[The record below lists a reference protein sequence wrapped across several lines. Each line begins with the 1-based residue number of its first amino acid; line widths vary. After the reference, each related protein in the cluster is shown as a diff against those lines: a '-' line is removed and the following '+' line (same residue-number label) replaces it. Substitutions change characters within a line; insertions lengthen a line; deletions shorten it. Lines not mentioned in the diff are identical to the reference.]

1 MANYV
6 FMNLAAYGHIT
17 PTLPIVQELT
27 DRGETVIYY
36 LPESFRET
44 VEAVGAEF
52 RALPREAVLKIT
64 GASTD
69 NLSADERIAMLPF
82 AMARQS
88 MQIVPQLVD
97 NIKAAKPDCLVY
109 NALLIWARLLKGIL
123 GVRAV
128 GLRPYH
134 APREHPSVAGPFATA
149 ELADL
154 ATAADRELARLAE
167 AFGQAPLTLSALAGA
182 VEELTV
188 VFMPREFQYRGDAF
202 DQRFLFVGPSLRAS
216 GPEPGLLP
224 ERSVDSQVRIYVS
237 LGTLRNN
244 RPEFYRMCLRA
255 FESEEW
261 QVVMSVGNTI
271 DIGALGP
278 LPENFVVLR
287 SAPQLELLPNVD
299 AFVSHG
305 GLNSTMESLYFGVP
319 LVVVP
324 SIKEQRLTA
333 GRVQGMGLGLVLEHG
348 QLTPETLREAVRT
361 VACDQEIRRRVKS
374 MQKLVRSAGGSE
386 RATEAIINFV
396 NAQ

>member
-1 MANYV
+1 
-6 FMNLAAYGHIT
+6 
-17 PTLPIVQELT
+17 
-27 DRGETVIYY
+27 
-36 LPESFRET
+36 
-44 VEAVGAEF
+44 
-52 RALPREAVLKIT
+52 
-64 GASTD
+64 
-69 NLSADERIAMLPF
+69 
-82 AMARQS
+82 
-88 MQIVPQLVD
+88 LVD
-97 NIKAAKPDCLVY
+97 SIKTVKPDCLVY
-109 NALLIWARLLKGIL
+109 NALHIWARLLKGIL

-134 APREHPSVAGPFATA
+134 APREHQSVATA
-149 ELADL
+149 KLADV

-167 AFGQAPLTLSALAGA
+167 AFGQAPLTLSALTGG

-216 GPEPGLLP
+216 GPEQGLLT
-224 ERSVDSQVRIYVS
+224 ERSVDSQMRIYVS

-244 RPEFYRMCLRA
+244 QPEFYRICLHA
-255 FESEEW
+255 FDSGEW
-261 QVVMSVGNTI
+261 QVVMSVGNKI

-278 LPENFVVLR
+278 LPENFVVMR
-287 SAPQLELLPNVD
+287 NAPQLELLPNVD

-333 GRVQGMGLGLVLEHG
+333 RRVQGMGLGLVLEHG

-374 MQKLVRSAGGSE
+374 MQKLVRSAGGSG

>member
-1 MANYV
+1 MATYV

-17 PTLPIVQELT
+17 PTLPIVQKLT
-27 DRGETVIYY
+27 DRGESVIYY
-36 LPESFRET
+36 LPENFRAT

-52 RALPREAVLKIT
+52 RALPREAALNIT
-64 GASTD
+64 GASID
-69 NLSADERIAMLPF
+69 NLSADERITLLPF

-97 NIKAAKPDCLVY
+97 SIKTVKPDCLVY
-109 NALLIWARLLKGIL
+109 NSLHIWARLLKGIL

-128 GLRPYH
+128 GLRSYH
-134 APREHPSVAGPFATA
+134 APREHQSVATA
-149 ELADL
+149 KLADV
-154 ATAADRELARLAE
+154 AAAADRELARLAE
-167 AFGQAPLTLSALAGA
+167 AFGQTPLTLSALTGG

-188 VFMPREFQYRGDAF
+188 VFMPREFQYEGDAF

-216 GPEPGLLP
+216 GPEQGLLP
-224 ERSVDSQVRIYVS
+224 ERSVDSQMRIYVS

-244 RPEFYRMCLRA
+244 QPEFYRMCLHA
-255 FESEEW
+255 FDSREW
-261 QVVMSVGNTI
+261 QVVMSVGDKI

-278 LPENFVVLR
+278 LPENFVVMR
-287 SAPQLELLPNVD
+287 NAPQLELLPNVD

-333 GRVQGMGLGLVLEHG
+333 RRVQGMGLGLVLEHG
-348 QLTPETLREAVRT
+348 QLTPEILREAVRT
-361 VACDQEIRRRVKS
+361 VACDREIRRRVKS
-374 MQKLVRSAGGSE
+374 MQKLVRSAGGSG

>member
-1 MANYV
+1 MATYV

-17 PTLPIVQELT
+17 PTLPIVRELT
-27 DRGETVIYY
+27 DRGESVIYY
-36 LPESFRET
+36 LPENFRET
-44 VEAVGAEF
+44 VETVGAEF

-64 GASTD
+64 GASID
-69 NLSADERIAMLPF
+69 NLSADERIAILPF
-82 AMARQS
+82 AMAQQS

-97 NIKAAKPDCLVY
+97 SIKAAKPDCLVY

-123 GVRAV
+123 GVPAV
-128 GLRPYH
+128 GLRAYH

-149 ELADL
+149 ILADL
-154 ATAADRELARLAE
+154 ARSADRELARLAE
-167 AFGQAPLTLSALAGA
+167 AFGQAPLTLSALTAA

-202 DQRFLFVGPSLRAS
+202 DQRFLFVGPSLRAT
-216 GPEPGLLP
+216 GPEKGLLP
-224 ERSVDSQVRIYVS
+224 ERSVDAQLRIYVS
-237 LGTLRNN
+237 LGTLRND
-244 RPEFYRMCLRA
+244 RPEFYQTCLPA
-255 FESEEW
+255 FDSGEW
-261 QVVMSVGNTI
+261 QVVMSVGNKI

-278 LPENFVVLR
+278 LPENFAVMR

-319 LVVVP
+319 LVLIP
-324 SIKEQRLTA
+324 SIKEQHLTA
-333 GRVQGMGLGLVLEHG
+333 RRIQGMGLGSVLEHG

-361 VACDQEIRRRVKS
+361 VACDQGIRSRVKS
-374 MQKLVRSAGGSE
+374 MQKLVRSAGGSR

-396 NAQ
+396 KAQ

>member
-1 MANYV
+1 MATYV
-6 FMNLAAYGHIT
+6 FINLAAYGHIT
-17 PTLPIVQELT
+17 PTLPIVRELT
-27 DRGETVIYY
+27 DRGESVIYY
-36 LPESFRET
+36 LPENFRET

-64 GASTD
+64 EASTD
-69 NLSADERIAMLPF
+69 NLSADERLAILPF

-97 NIKAAKPDCLVY
+97 SIKAAKPDCLVY

-128 GLRPYH
+128 GLRAYH

-154 ATAADRELARLAE
+154 ARSADRELARLAE
-167 AFGQAPLTLSALAGA
+167 AFGQAPLTLSALAAA

-216 GPEPGLLP
+216 GPEQGLLP
-224 ERSVDSQVRIYVS
+224 EQSVDSQLRIYVS
-237 LGTLRNN
+237 LGTLRND
-244 RPEFYRMCLRA
+244 RLEFYRTCLRA
-255 FESEEW
+255 FDSGEW
-261 QVVMSVGNTI
+261 QVVMSVGNKI

-278 LPENFVVLR
+278 LPENFVVMR

-299 AFVSHG
+299 VFVSHG

-319 LVVVP
+319 LVVIP

-333 GRVQGMGLGLVLEHG
+333 RRVQGMGLGSVLEHG

-361 VACDQEIRRRVKS
+361 AACDQEIRSRVKS
-374 MQKLVRSAGGSE
+374 MQKLVQSAGGSR